1 MNSFLH
7 RFNVGKRLSL
17 AFGVLILLSCALVAA
32 GLYTLSQARE
42 RLDTIVNR
50 NMAMIQYATDMLDA
64 NATISLNLRNIVLPT
79 TAEQNRQ
86 FGEVIDAQRIR
97 YKELREKLYAFP
109 ADAHDQQLRNALDLT
124 REQALAHNQQ
134 VRELGTAGKVDQA
147 MPILLERAAPAT
159 QRWQDAIRTYSDAQ
173 RKSSQLAYDQANAS
187 MARGRAMLIGGGLAV
202 VLLSALLAWTITRS
216 LTGPLNRA
224 TRAAEAIAD
233 GRLDNQVHS
242 EASDE
247 TGRLLQAM
255 DKMQSQVRNLITAQ
269 LDMAKRHDNGQI
281 SFRMDADAFPG
292 DYGRMAGDTNALVDS
307 HVQVT
312 LRLAQIMGRYA
323 IGDLSEDMDALPGE
337 KARLTDTMA
346 QVKTNL
352 AAMNQQIKQLAQS
365 AADGDFGARG
375 DAAQFQFDF
384 RVMVESLNQLMA
396 TADGSLQSLS
406 GILRAIAAGDLTA
419 RMDGE
424 FKGVFAQ
431 MRDDANATATQL
443 SGIVGHIQHSATS
456 INAAASEIAAG
467 NQDLSQRTEQQAAN
481 LEETAASMEELTS
494 TVRQNAESARQAN
507 QLAIGAASVASQ
519 GGEVVSKVVDTM
531 SGIEASSKRIADIIS
546 VIDGISFQT
555 NILALNAAVEAARA
569 GDQGRGFAVVASEVR
584 TLAQRSSAAAKEIKS
599 LIDDSVQRVAD
610 GSQLVDQ
617 AGKTMAEI
625 VASVQRVTNI
635 MGEISAASQEQS
647 AGIEQV
653 NQTVTHMDEATQQ
666 NAALVEEATAAARA
680 MEEQAQQ
687 LTEAVAVFKIVEQGQ
702 AARQPAA
709 MVAAPVNA
717 RFAARPAAR
726 AGSNA
731 APRRSTAGTATAAA
745 TAGPSDW
752 QEF

>member
-635 MGEISAASQEQS
+635 M
-647 AGIEQV
+647 
-653 NQTVTHMDEATQQ
+653 
-666 NAALVEEATAAARA
+666 
-680 MEEQAQQ
+680 
-687 LTEAVAVFKIVEQGQ
+687 
-702 AARQPAA
+702 
-709 MVAAPVNA
+709 
-717 RFAARPAAR
+717 
-726 AGSNA
+726 
-731 APRRSTAGTATAAA
+731 
-745 TAGPSDW
+745 
-752 QEF
+752 

>member
-86 FGEVIDAQRIR
+86 FAEVIDAQRIR

-134 VRELGTAGKVDQA
+134 VRDLGMAGKVDQA
-147 MPILLERAAPAT
+147 MPVLLERAAPAT
-159 QRWQDAIRTYSDAQ
+159 QRWQDAIRTYSQAQ

-202 VLLSALLAWTITRS
+202 VMLSALLAWTITRS

-255 DKMQSQVRNLITAQ
+255 DRMQSQVRNLITAQ
-269 LDMAKRHDNGQI
+269 LDMAKRHDSGQI

-312 LRLAQIMGRYA
+312 LHLAQIMGRYA

-352 AAMNQQIKQLAQS
+352 ASMNQQIKQLAQS

-443 SGIVGHIQHSATS
+443 AGIVGHIQHSATS
-456 INAAASEIAAG
+456 ISAAASEIAAG

-507 QLAIGAASVASQ
+507 QLAIGAA
-519 GGEVVSKVVDTM
+519 G
-531 SGIEASSKRIADIIS
+531 
-546 VIDGISFQT
+546 
-555 NILALNAAVEAARA
+555 
-569 GDQGRGFAVVASEVR
+569 
-584 TLAQRSSAAAKEIKS
+584 
-599 LIDDSVQRVAD
+599 
-610 GSQLVDQ
+610 
-617 AGKTMAEI
+617 
-625 VASVQRVTNI
+625 
-635 MGEISAASQEQS
+635 
-647 AGIEQV
+647 
-653 NQTVTHMDEATQQ
+653 
-666 NAALVEEATAAARA
+666 
-680 MEEQAQQ
+680 
-687 LTEAVAVFKIVEQGQ
+687 
-702 AARQPAA
+702 
-709 MVAAPVNA
+709 
-717 RFAARPAAR
+717 
-726 AGSNA
+726 
-731 APRRSTAGTATAAA
+731 
-745 TAGPSDW
+745 
-752 QEF
+752 

>member
-1 MNSFLH
+1 M
-7 RFNVGKRLSL
+7 
-17 AFGVLILLSCALVAA
+17 
-32 GLYTLSQARE
+32 
-42 RLDTIVNR
+42 
-50 NMAMIQYATDMLDA
+50 
-64 NATISLNLRNIVLPT
+64 
-79 TAEQNRQ
+79 
-86 FGEVIDAQRIR
+86 
-97 YKELREKLYAFP
+97 
-109 ADAHDQQLRNALDLT
+109 RNALDST

-187 MARGRAMLIGGGLAV
+187 MARGRSMLIGGGLAV

-233 GRLDNQVHS
+233 GKLDNAVHS

-269 LDMAKRHDNGQI
+269 LDMAERHDSGHI

-352 AAMNQQIKQLAQS
+352 SSMNQQIKQLAQS

-375 DAAQFQFDF
+375 DATQFQFDF
-384 RVMVESLNQLMA
+384 RIMVESLNQLMT

-419 RMDGE
+419 RMDGD
-424 FKGVFAQ
+424 FKGCSHGC
-431 MRDDANATATQL
+431 ATMPTPRRPSWPAL
-443 SGIVGHIQHSATS
+443 SDTSSIRPPRSVPLPARSPPAIRICRSAPSNRPPTWRKPLPPWKNS
-456 INAAASEIAAG
+456 PPPSGRTPKAHARPINSP
-467 NQDLSQRTEQQAAN
+467 
-481 LEETAASMEELTS
+481 
-494 TVRQNAESARQAN
+494 
-507 QLAIGAASVASQ
+507 SVPP
-519 GGEVVSKVVDTM
+519 GWPRK
-531 SGIEASSKRIADIIS
+531 
-546 VIDGISFQT
+546 
-555 NILALNAAVEAARA
+555 AAR
-569 GDQGRGFAVVASEVR
+569 SP
-584 TLAQRSSAAAKEIKS
+584 
-599 LIDDSVQRVAD
+599 
-610 GSQLVDQ
+610 
-617 AGKTMAEI
+617 
-625 VASVQRVTNI
+625 
-635 MGEISAASQEQS
+635 
-647 AGIEQV
+647 
-653 NQTVTHMDEATQQ
+653 
-666 NAALVEEATAAARA
+666 ARWS
-680 MEEQAQQ
+680 
-687 LTEAVAVFKIVEQGQ
+687 
-702 AARQPAA
+702 
-709 MVAAPVNA
+709 
-717 RFAARPAAR
+717 RP
-726 AGSNA
+726 
-731 APRRSTAGTATAAA
+731 
-745 TAGPSDW
+745 
-752 QEF
+752 